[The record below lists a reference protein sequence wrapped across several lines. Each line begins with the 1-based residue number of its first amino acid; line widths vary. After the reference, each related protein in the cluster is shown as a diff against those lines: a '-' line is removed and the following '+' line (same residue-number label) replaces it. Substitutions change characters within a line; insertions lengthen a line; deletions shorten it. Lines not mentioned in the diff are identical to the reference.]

1 MIAIV
6 IFCIKYF
13 FIWNMSQISEIAR

>member
-1 MIAIV
+1 MVAIV

-13 FIWNMSQISEIAR
+13 FMWNMSQISQVIR